1 MTRSAEDIAATSGFI
16 SCLFSSLMNKGG
28 VSAWVG
34 SSQAIFPAALKFFN
48 VEPDKIIFINTKKP
62 KELLWLVEEALK
74 CEGLAAV
81 VGEVAEVTFTES
93 RRLQLAVEQSRVTG
107 FLIRNNSRNIN
118 ANACTARWK
127 ISPGPSILTGDLPGI
142 GFPAWNIELLK
153 IRNGKPGRWQM
164 QWAYNKL
171 HSIPDPIILSSTDRE
186 KQDEMQKRFVT
197 IWFRFLK
204 TDWFCRR
211 HPELLHLPFVLIAPD
226 HGRMIITAVNPHAYQ
241 QGIVVGMVLAD
252 DGSCPSV
259 KYFDDIPG
267 LP

>member
-1 MTRSAEDIAATSGFI
+1 MLTQKADIIFQLQKEILQLQGFRYRASDDLIRPVLGPIDSSFPNGVFPLASIHEFLTRSAEDIAATSGFI
-16 SCLFSSLMNKGG
+16 SCLLSSLMNKGG
-28 VSAWVG
+28 VSVWLG

-48 VEPDKIIFINTKKP
+48 VEPDRIIFINTRKP
-62 KELLWLVEEALK
+62 KELLWLVEETLK

-107 FLIRNNSRNIN
+107 FLIRNNPRNIN

-127 ISPGPSILTGDLPGI
+127 ISPSPSVITGDIPGI

-171 HSIPDPIILSSTDRE
+171 HSIPGPIILSSTE
-186 KQDEMQKRFVT
+186 QK
-197 IWFRFLK
+197 K
-204 TDWFCRR
+204 
-211 HPELLHLPFVLIAPD
+211 A
-226 HGRMIITAVNPHAYQ
+226 G
-241 QGIVVGMVLAD
+241 
-252 DGSCPSV
+252 
-259 KYFDDIPG
+259 
-267 LP
+267 

>member
-1 MTRSAEDIAATSGFI
+1 MLTQKADIIFQLQKEILQLQGFRYKASDDLIRPVLGPIDSSFPNDVFPLASIHEFLTRSVEDIAATSGFI
-16 SCLFSSLMNKGG
+16 SCLLSSLMNKGG
-28 VSAWVG
+28 VSAWIG
-34 SSQAIFPAALKFFN
+34 SSQAIFPVALKFFN

-118 ANACTARWK
+118 TNACTARWK
-127 ISPGPSILTGDLPGI
+127 ISPGSSIITDGIPGI

-164 QWAYNKL
+164 KWACNKL
-171 HSIPDPIILSSTDRE
+171 HSIPDPIILSSTVE
-186 KQDEMQKRFVT
+186 KK
-197 IWFRFLK
+197 
-204 TDWFCRR
+204 
-211 HPELLHLPFVLIAPD
+211 A
-226 HGRMIITAVNPHAYQ
+226 G
-241 QGIVVGMVLAD
+241 
-252 DGSCPSV
+252 
-259 KYFDDIPG
+259 
-267 LP
+267 

>member
-1 MTRSAEDIAATSGFI
+1 LGNGWVSYMLTQKTDIFFELQKEIFQLQGFRYKASDDFIRPVLGSIDSSFPNGVFPLASIHEFLTRSAEDIAATFGFI
-16 SCLFSSLMNKGG
+16 SCLLSSLMNKGG
-28 VSAWVG
+28 VTAWFS

-93 RRLQLAVEQSRVTG
+93 RRFQLAVEQSRVTG

-127 ISPGPSILTGDLPGI
+127 ISPGPSIMTGDLPGI
-142 GFPAWNIELLK
+142 GFPAWSIELLK

-164 QWAYNKL
+164 QWSTNKL
-171 HSIPDPIILSSTDRE
+171 HSIPDPIIRSSTEQR
-186 KQDEMQKRFVT
+186 
-197 IWFRFLK
+197 K
-204 TDWFCRR
+204 T
-211 HPELLHLPFVLIAPD
+211 
-226 HGRMIITAVNPHAYQ
+226 G
-241 QGIVVGMVLAD
+241 
-252 DGSCPSV
+252 
-259 KYFDDIPG
+259 
-267 LP
+267 

>member
-1 MTRSAEDIAATSGFI
+1 MLTQKADILFQLQKQILQLQGFRYQASDDLIRPELGPIDSSFPNGVFPLASIHEFLTQSAEDIAATSGFI
-16 SCLFSSLMNKGG
+16 SCLLSSLMNKGG
-28 VSAWVG
+28 ASVWLG

-48 VEPDKIIFINTKKP
+48 VEPDKIIFINTKKT
-62 KELLWLVEEALK
+62 KELLWLVEETLK

-127 ISPGPSILTGDLPGI
+127 ISPGPSIITDDIPGI

-153 IRNGKPGRWQM
+153 IRNGKPGRWPM

-171 HSIPDPIILSSTDRE
+171 DSIPDPIILSSTE
-186 KQDEMQKRFVT
+186 QK
-197 IWFRFLK
+197 K
-204 TDWFCRR
+204 
-211 HPELLHLPFVLIAPD
+211 A
-226 HGRMIITAVNPHAYQ
+226 G
-241 QGIVVGMVLAD
+241 
-252 DGSCPSV
+252 
-259 KYFDDIPG
+259 
-267 LP
+267 